1 VAEIHPFRGLRYN
14 QSIIGDPG
22 QVICPPYDV
31 ISPQL
36 RQELHHRSE
45 YNFIR
50 LEDGWELPNDTAA
63 NSKYTRAAA
72 TLTEWLEAG
81 VLQPEEKPAVYVH
94 DHYFTYENRE
104 YRRRAIISCVRLTE
118 WEDKVVRPHEGTL
131 SNAKTDRLSLLW
143 ALQANTSPILVLYED
158 SGRQIAALL
167 EKTAGQS
174 PVINTGDIDGERH
187 VLWAITEPA
196 ALAELAGF
204 LTDQPLYIADGH
216 HRYES
221 ALNHQRE
228 RRACTPAADPDE
240 PFDYVMMNL
249 LDFNDPGLLIL
260 PPHRLVKGIP
270 PTSLNTL
277 CDRLTTF
284 FDVETMPLELESIP
298 SQLDDFLTADT
309 GETRLVIY
317 GPERDCIFK
326 LKLRDPEAASRMMPA
341 FHSDLYKNLAVS
353 VVQHV
358 LLEKLLD
365 LDIDSVVLDY
375 CYDRRQAIERVKE
388 REFQLA
394 VLLGPMPS
402 QTIKDIADIG
412 ERMPRKSTY
421 FYPKAP
427 SGLVLYRMA

>member
-1 VAEIHPFRGLRYN
+1 M
-14 QSIIGDPG
+14 
-22 QVICPPYDV
+22 
-31 ISPQL
+31 
-36 RQELHHRSE
+36 
-45 YNFIR
+45 
-50 LEDGWELPNDTAA
+50 
-63 NSKYTRAAA
+63 
-72 TLTEWLEAG
+72 
-81 VLQPEEKPAVYVH
+81 
-94 DHYFTYENRE
+94 
-104 YRRRAIISCVRLTE
+104 
-118 WEDKVVRPHEGTL
+118 
-131 SNAKTDRLSLLW
+131 
-143 ALQANTSPILVLYED
+143 QANTSPILVLYED

-167 EKTAGQS
+167 EKNTGQT

-187 VLWAITEPA
+187 VLWAITDPA

-204 LTDQPLYIADGH
+204 LTGQPLYIADGH

-228 RRACTPAADPDE
+228 RRACTPTAGPDE

-249 LDFNDPGLLIL
+249 LDFADPGLLIL

-277 CDRLTTF
+277 SDRLTTF
-284 FDVETMPLELESIP
+284 FDVETLPLDLESIR
-298 SQLDDFLTADT
+298 SQLDDFLTADAE
-309 GETRLVIY
+309 ETRLVLY
-317 GPERDCIFK
+317 GPERDLVFK
-326 LKLRDPEAASRMMPA
+326 LNLRDPEAASRMMPA
-341 FHSDLYKNLAVS
+341 FHSDLYKYLAVS

-358 LLEKLLD
+358 LLEKLLE

-427 SGLVLYRMA
+427 SGLVLYRTA